1 MAFDRRNRLPLFLLI
16 LLAGLLLSL
25 AIAARA
31 APRLVEVSP
40 PPDSANAP
48 TGSPIVLAFNRP
60 MDAASVEARLLIS
73 PAVPGQSTWEGARLT
88 FRPDEPWPAGTIV
101 RVRLAAGARSALLLP
116 VLSASEWSFTVG
128 APRLAYL
135 WPAGAPAE
143 LYARSA
149 DASRTDQLTSSAH
162 GVVDFEVS
170 ADGRRVLYAAARG
183 DGGVDLWLLEPG
195 DPPPALLYACPAGAR
210 CTAATLSPDGA
221 WLALER
227 HEAEPPG
234 AGPRLAA
241 GRIWLVRTA
250 DGAAAPLSPE
260 QRAASMPLWSPDNRL
275 AYFDGGLRAI
285 VVVDPGPPAR
295 TVATFASELGP
306 AGSWSPDGRYLVF
319 PEIEFP
325 EAGGDGA
332 TPVAPF
338 YSHLLRAGIA
348 TGEVLELWN
357 AAIGMVE
364 DAQPTYSPDGLW
376 IAFARRSLEPAR
388 WTLGRQLWLMR
399 ADGGGARPLTDEP
412 THSHSAFAWSPD
424 STRLAYMRFNEADP
438 TQAAEIWWTT
448 IEAPAPVRLVV
459 GGYLPQWLP

>member
-1 MAFDRRNRLPLFLLI
+1 MAFDRRNRLPLFLLA
-16 LLAGLLLSL
+16 LLAGLLVSL

-40 PPDSANAP
+40 GPDSPHVP
-48 TGSPIVLAFNRP
+48 TGSPIVLTFNRP
-60 MDAASVEARLLIS
+60 MDSASVEARLHIT
-73 PAVPGQSTWEGARLT
+73 PAVPGMLAWEGTQLT
-88 FRPDEPWPAGTIV
+88 FRPDQAWPAGTTV
-101 RVRLAAGARSALLLP
+101 TVRLAAGARSVLVLPLLA
-116 VLSASEWSFTVG
+116 SSEWSFTVG

-135 WPAGAPAE
+135 WPAGGPAE
-143 LYARSA
+143 LYARTA
-149 DASRTDQLTSSAH
+149 DGSQTEQLTSSAY

-170 ADGRRVLYAAARG
+170 ADGRRVLYAAARA

-195 DPPPALLYACPAGAR
+195 RPAHTRLYACPFAHR

-221 WLALER
+221 WLAFEHLEP
-227 HEAEPPG
+227 EAAG
-234 AGPRLAA
+234 AGPRLAV
-241 GRIWLVRTA
+241 GRIWLVNTA
-250 DGAAAPLSPE
+250 DGEALALSPE
-260 QRAASMPLWSPDNRL
+260 ERAASMPLWSSDGRL

-285 VVVDPGPPAR
+285 VVVEPGRPAR

-306 AGSWSPDGRYLVF
+306 AGSWSPDGRYLLF

-325 EAGGDGA
+325 EAGADGA

-338 YSHLLRAGIA
+338 YSHLLRAGIQ
-348 TGEVLELWN
+348 TGEVVELWN

-364 DAQPTYSPDGLW
+364 DSQPTYSPDGLW

-448 IEAPAPVRLVV
+448 IEAPAPLRLVI